1 VQTLS
6 LTSLFYPIPL
16 LRENKTKILE
26 FLRKSWAIDRRTEWS
41 IWMVYSKVAMPHQ
54 YMHNKVEG
62 TSLHHSLHRSS
73 LNTRR
78 LIDDVIIYDM
88 LYKIQK
94 IHYCLLC
101 LKLTILFFKYV
112 ICFFLLFSLFKLQ

>member
-1 VQTLS
+1 
-6 LTSLFYPIPL
+6 
-16 LRENKTKILE
+16 
-26 FLRKSWAIDRRTEWS
+26 
-41 IWMVYSKVAMPHQ
+41 MPHQ

-78 LIDDVIIYDM
+78 LIDDVIIYYM

-101 LKLTILFFKYV
+101 LKLTIIFFKYV
-112 ICFFLLFSLFKLQ
+112 ISFFSSVQPIQTAIMRAELHRRGISQMRVSDCVCRE